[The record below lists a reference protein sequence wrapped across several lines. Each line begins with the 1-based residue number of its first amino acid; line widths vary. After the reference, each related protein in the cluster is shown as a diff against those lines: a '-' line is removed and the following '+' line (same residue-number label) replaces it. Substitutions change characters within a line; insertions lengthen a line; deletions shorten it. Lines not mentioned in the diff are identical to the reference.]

1 MEYVRDIKPK
11 GILLYHPDTK
21 KARKDAAYVRYSYNG
36 MEICIVLVVTISWEQ
51 GHFVGGKWERS
62 TGKWLSSGIESI
74 RLWTRQYGEYYKE
87 D

>member
-1 MEYVRDIKPK
+1 MAYVKDIKPK

-51 GHFVGGKWERS
+51 GHFVGGKWERN
-62 TGKWLSSGIESI
+62 TEKRPSSAIESI
-74 RLWTRQYGEYYKE
+74 TLRSDLIR
-87 D
+87 